1 MVLAVKNLPANAG
14 DVRDVGSIPGLG
26 RCPGRGH
33 GNPIQN
39 SSLENPKDRGA
50 WRAMVHR
57 IAESDM
63 MKRLS
68 LAHNYTGLERSLF
81 ENKIY
86 LCDMQLLVFFFYEID
101 FSL

>member
-14 DVRDVGSIPGLG
+14 DVRDVGSVPGLG
-26 RCPGRGH
+26 RSPGGGH

-68 LAHNYTGLERSLF
+68 LAHNYTGLERFLF
-81 ENKIY
+81 ENKID
-86 LCDMQLLVFFFYEID
+86 LCEMQGFLFN
-101 FSL
+101 

>member
-1 MVLAVKNLPANAG
+1 MVLVVKNLPANAG
-14 DVRDVGSIPGLG
+14 DIRDVGLIPGSG
-26 RCPGRGH
+26 KSPGGGH

-39 SSLENPKDRGA
+39 STLENPKGRGA

-57 IAESDM
+57 VAESDM

-86 LCDMQLLVFFFYEID
+86 LCEMQFFFYY
-101 FSL
+101 